1 MIATSDLAIVLRSVA
16 YEDRHRIVTALTEK
30 HGKISALAR
39 NAIQSRRFGGAL
51 DLFVAAEWALV
62 ERPGADL
69 FRVEGAVVKRDFS
82 KIHKDFERLSLASV
96 MNELILKIAPER
108 EVCTELFQLHA
119 NALAL
124 LDELPKIEGLVLAI
138 LNGYLAKILQWS
150 GSQPQ
155 LTRCFGCERDL
166 TTLAE
171 SDFVTCLVSRAGWV
185 CPQCRET
192 SRFHLEEINIKTG
205 ALRVSRRALVDFYNS
220 LREPIRKL
228 PQFWKSPPT
237 EQRALFEF
245 LEQLLVFHLPG
256 FEAEHANAQ
265 NKTGQQGPLLGGVS
279 SLKSLRFLLNDPVH
293 LR

>member
-30 HGKISALAR
+30 HGKITALAR
-39 NAIQSRRFGGAL
+39 NAVQSRRFGGAL

-69 FRVEGAVVKRDFS
+69 FRVESAIVKRDFA
-82 KIHKDFERLSLASV
+82 KILRDFDRLSLGSV
-96 MNELILKIAPER
+96 MSELILKIAPER
-108 EVCTELFQLHA
+108 EVCLELFQLHV

-124 LDELPKIEGLVLAI
+124 LEELPKIEGLIFAI

-155 LTRCFGCERDL
+155 LMRCFGCQRDL
-166 TTLAE
+166 QSLEETA
-171 SDFVTCLVSRAGWV
+171 FVTCLVSRAGWI
-185 CPQCRET
+185 CSQCRESST
-192 SRFHLEEINIKTG
+192 LHLEEVNAKTG

-228 PQFWKSPPT
+228 PTFWQSPSA
-237 EQRALFEF
+237 EQRGLFEF

-256 FEAEHANAQ
+256 FEVDTRKADGKVHC
-265 NKTGQQGPLLGGVS
+265 S
-279 SLKSLRFLLNDPVH
+279 SGISNLKSLRFLLNTTQT
-293 LR
+293 